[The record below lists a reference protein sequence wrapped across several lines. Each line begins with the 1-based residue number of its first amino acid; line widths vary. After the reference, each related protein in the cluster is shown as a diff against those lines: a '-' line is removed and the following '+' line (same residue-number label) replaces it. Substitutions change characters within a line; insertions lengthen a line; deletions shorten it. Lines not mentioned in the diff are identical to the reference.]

1 MASKKKKAAA
11 AAGGAAGAAK
21 AARNSPYVQ
30 EIVENDD
37 LRDNLQQAYES
48 ARDAYERI
56 SSAKKPAKA
65 VFDDKKLQR
74 DLKLAAESIKEAG
87 LTLKEAPSGGRKK
100 SGGGIMRKLLLLT
113 VAAGL
118 AMALS
123 EDLRKKVLD
132 MLFGAEEEFEYTSTS
147 SATDSG
153 TSGGVNTPAAS
164 SSTN

>member
-37 LRDNLQQAYES
+37 LRDNIQQAYES
-48 ARDAYERI
+48 ARTAYDRI
-56 SSAKKPAKA
+56 AASKKPAKA

-87 LTLKEAPSGGRKK
+87 LTLKEAPSGGSKK
-100 SGGGIMRKLLLLT
+100 SGGGLGRKLLLVV

-118 AMALS
+118 ALALS

-132 MLFGAEEEFEYTSTS
+132 TLFGAEEEFEYTSTS
-147 SATDSG
+147 APAGGSA
-153 TSGGVNTPAAS
+153 SGGVSTPAAS
-164 SSTN
+164 TS

>member
-11 AAGGAAGAAK
+11 AAGGAAGVAR
-21 AARNSPYVQ
+21 AARNSPYVH

-37 LRDNLQQAYES
+37 LRENIQQAYES

-56 SSAKKPAKA
+56 STAKKPAKA
-65 VFDDKKLQR
+65 IFDDKKLQK
-74 DLKLAAESIKEAG
+74 DLKSAADSIKEAG
-87 LTLKEAPSGGRKK
+87 LTLREAPSGGGKSK
-100 SGGGIMRKLLLLT
+100 SGGGIVRKLLLL
-113 VAAGL
+113 VVVAGL

-147 SATDSG
+147 TPSG
-153 TSGGVNTPAAS
+153 GGASGGVTTPAATS
-164 SSTN
+164 

>member
-11 AAGGAAGAAK
+11 AAGGAAATAK
-21 AARNSPYVQ
+21 AAKDNKYVQ

-37 LRDNLQQAYES
+37 LRENIQEAYES

-56 SSAKKPAKA
+56 ASSKKPAKA
-65 VFDDKKLQR
+65 IFDDKKLQK
-74 DLKLAAESIKEAG
+74 DLKNAADSIRDAG
-87 LTLKEAPSGGRKK
+87 LTLRDAPTKAQK
-100 SGGGIMRKLLLLT
+100 SGGGMGRKLLLVI

-118 AMALS
+118 AVALS

-147 SATDSG
+147 TSNSG
-153 TSGGVNTPAAS
+153 GASGGVSTPAAS
-164 SSTN
+164 SS